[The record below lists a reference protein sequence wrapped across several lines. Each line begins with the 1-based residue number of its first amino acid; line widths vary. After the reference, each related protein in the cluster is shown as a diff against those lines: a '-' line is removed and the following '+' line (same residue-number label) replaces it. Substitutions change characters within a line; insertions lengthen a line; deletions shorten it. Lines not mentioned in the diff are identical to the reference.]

1 MSLKMSLCRKPASAR
16 WSRTQ
21 KRREVLSVNMISLP
35 LADFH
40 HVSHIGNNA
49 SSDSFGDLSFLK
61 GWHSLMLHSSQ
72 SEHNLFL
79 ACYPPPK
86 PPRLNL
92 DEAEAPKIPEW
103 TRAHLSH
110 SASKRRKKYG
120 SLPMLDSEEGQGEGD
135 GKGAMEASVSPS
147 HGVMVSSH
155 SPGRDSLSSGRIG
168 DSTQTC
174 HEHTLQLDEVE
185 NSFSFSLD
193 LGPSI
198 LDDVL
203 QVMDRHHY

>member
-1 MSLKMSLCRKPASAR
+1 MSLCRKPASAR

-21 KRREVLSVNMISLP
+21 KRREGLSVNMISLP
-35 LADFH
+35 LADLC

-61 GWHSLMLHSSQ
+61 GSHSLILHSSQ

-92 DEAEAPKIPEW
+92 GETEARP
-103 TRAHLSH
+103 HLSH
-110 SASKRRKKYG
+110 SASERRKKYS
-120 SLPMLDSEEGQGEGD
+120 SLPMLDSGEG
-135 GKGAMEASVSPS
+135 KGEGAIEASVSPS
-147 HGVMVSSH
+147 HGVIVRSH
-155 SPGRDSLSSGRIG
+155 SPGRGSLSSGRDG

-174 HEHTLQLDEVE
+174 HEDTLQLNEVD

-203 QVMDRHHY
+203 QVMDRLHY

>member
-1 MSLKMSLCRKPASAR
+1 MPLKMSLCRKPASAR

-35 LADFH
+35 LADFC
-40 HVSHIGNNA
+40 HVAHIGNNA

-61 GWHSLMLHSSQ
+61 GGHSLILHSSQ

-92 DEAEAPKIPEW
+92 GEAEALKIPEW

-110 SASKRRKKYG
+110 STSERRKEYR
-120 SLPMLDSEEGQGEGD
+120 SLPMLDSEEGEG
-135 GKGAMEASVSPS
+135 AIEASVSTS

-155 SPGRDSLSSGRIG
+155 SPGRGSLSSGRDG

-174 HEHTLQLDEVE
+174 HENTLQLDEVD

-203 QVMDRHHY
+203 QVMDRLHY